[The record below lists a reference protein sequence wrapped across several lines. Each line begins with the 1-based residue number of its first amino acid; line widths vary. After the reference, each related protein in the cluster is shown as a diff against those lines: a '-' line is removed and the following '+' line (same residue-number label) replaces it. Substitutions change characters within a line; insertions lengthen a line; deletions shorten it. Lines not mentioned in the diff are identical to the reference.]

1 MLGSA
6 QRLLLPMEMC
16 RTAPAPQ
23 RPRELLPEE
32 LCAWPAASGWGQGQQ
47 RTNETII
54 SSGEP
59 AVLCSSGA
67 LGNCVCCYSLTLN
80 FISTQTPPEPCRFTC
95 TAGMAKQRGTR
106 ARAEPCLSG
115 APGKGPRLLRQE
127 SHPISSASERARA
140 FQAFFSFFFF
150 DTCLYLYFPPF
161 AGQSPHPSSSPRS
174 SGDRLIACPAR
185 QSPTSCSWLPAHACR
200 CITIITINEA

>member
-6 QRLLLPMEMC
+6 RRLLLPTEMC

-23 RPRELLPEE
+23 RPRELLPGE

-80 FISTQTPPEPCRFTC
+80 FISAQTPPEPCRFTC
-95 TAGMAKQRGTR
+95 TAGMEKQRGTR
-106 ARAEPCLSG
+106 ARAEPCLGHQEKVQGSY
-115 APGKGPRLLRQE
+115 AKKAIQFLLRQSGPE
-127 SHPISSASERARA
+127 LSSLS
-140 FQAFFSFFFF
+140 FLFFF
-150 DTCLYLYFPPF
+150 
-161 AGQSPHPSSSPRS
+161 
-174 SGDRLIACPAR
+174 
-185 QSPTSCSWLPAHACR
+185 
-200 CITIITINEA
+200 